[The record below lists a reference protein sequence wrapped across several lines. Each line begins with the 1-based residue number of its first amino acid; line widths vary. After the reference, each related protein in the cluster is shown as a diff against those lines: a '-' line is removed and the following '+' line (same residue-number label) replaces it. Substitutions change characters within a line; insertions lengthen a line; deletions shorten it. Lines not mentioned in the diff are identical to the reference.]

1 MFPGSTDVGPTA
13 VNVMLPPPTVIVGL
27 VANAPPSKR
36 PNVEYVIKAAYEVV
50 GMAPPRVC
58 DTSKR
63 LTIFDV
69 RVCASSAPTQCIFYS
84 MRTYTLETCGR
95 CRHLKT
101 FPTPKVAARYSLSRD
116 RSGMSAMLTAR
127 GSNSADARVLTPR
140 QGWLRIA
147 GVCR

>member
-1 MFPGSTDVGPTA
+1 MFPGSTDVDPRA
-13 VNVMLPPPTVIVGL
+13 LNVMLPPPTVIVGL

-50 GMAPPRVC
+50 GMASKGSSTATSLISFIVVGMAPPRVC

-63 LTIFDV
+63 LTIFDGPCRCV
-69 RVCASSAPTQCIFYS
+69 SSAPTRCISYS

-101 FPTPKVAARYSLSRD
+101 FPTPKVDHRA
-116 RSGMSAMLTAR
+116 
-127 GSNSADARVLTPR
+127 
-140 QGWLRIA
+140 
-147 GVCR
+147 

>member
-50 GMAPPRVC
+50 GMASKGIVVGSPRVC

-95 CRHLKT
+95 
-101 FPTPKVAARYSLSRD
+101 
-116 RSGMSAMLTAR
+116 
-127 GSNSADARVLTPR
+127 
-140 QGWLRIA
+140 
-147 GVCR
+147 